1 MSGPLDFDDR
11 PPGRPTPAA
20 PPAPPPPAPP
30 PPAPGPE
37 GSGRARG
44 FTWVV
49 GIAALILVAVLG
61 ISLLTQGS
69 GRGARGPEVGSR
81 MPVFAVPLVDSD
93 VTGDANLASRAGE
106 GDAGAVPA
114 CSVRQPGVLTSCAL
128 WDRGP
133 VVLAFFTPDERCVDQ
148 LDALQRA
155 TRAAPDVQVAAIA
168 IRGDRDALRRLVRTH
183 RWTFPIGWD
192 RDGALANAYHVQICP
207 QMTFAHRGGRVVE
220 TTFGTVDS
228 GTLAREL
235 ARLRR

>member
-11 PPGRPTPAA
+11 PPRSAA
-20 PPAPPPPAPP
+20 PAPPSPPPPAP
-30 PPAPGPE
+30 APE

-49 GIAALILVAVLG
+49 GVAALILVAVLG

-69 GRGARGPEVGSR
+69 GRGARGLEVGSR
-81 MPVFAVPLVDSD
+81 MPVFAVPLVDSN
-93 VTGDANLASRAGE
+93 VAGDANLATRAGE

-114 CSVRQPGVLTSCAL
+114 CSVRRAGVLTSCAL

-133 VVLAFFTPDERCVDQ
+133 VVVAFFTPDKRCVDQ
-148 LDALQRA
+148 LDLLQRA
-155 TRAAPDVQVAAIA
+155 ARAAPDVQVAAIA

-183 RWTFPIGWD
+183 RWTFPVGWD
-192 RDGALANAYHVQICP
+192 RDGALANVYHVQICP
-207 QMTFAHRGGRVVE
+207 QMTFAHRGGRVAQ
-220 TTFGTVDS
+220 TTFGTLDS